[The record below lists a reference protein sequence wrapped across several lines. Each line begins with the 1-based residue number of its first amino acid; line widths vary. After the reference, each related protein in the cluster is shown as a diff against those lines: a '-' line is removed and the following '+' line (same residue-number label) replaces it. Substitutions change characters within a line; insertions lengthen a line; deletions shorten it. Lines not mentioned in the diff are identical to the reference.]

1 MTQPAVPSSRLAGF
15 YQKSV
20 AARTDILAHWAEL
33 TPEET
38 NTLHDGLSVAQAD
51 KMIENVVGRY
61 SLPLGIATNF
71 RINGRD
77 VLVPMVVEE
86 PSVVAAVSFAA
97 KLARGAEGG
106 DEETP
111 GAQSGFRTGS
121 TEPLMIAQVQLL
133 DVADFDRAEADILA
147 ARQELLA
154 LADTSPTIARLGGGP
169 RDLVVRRLPQT
180 PTIPMLIV
188 HLHFDARDA
197 MGANAVNTAAET
209 IAPELER
216 LSGGRALLRILSNLS
231 DQRRAWAEVAIPAH
245 RFDTQTLNGATII
258 QNIAHANAF
267 AVADPYRAA
276 THNKGIFNGLD
287 AVALATGNDWRAI
300 EAGAHAWAARDGQYR
315 ALTTWRVEQGSRRAG
330 EQGSRGA
337 GEQESRRAG
346 EQGSRGAGEQGSRR
360 AGEQESR
367 RAGEQGSRRAG
378 ERESRGAGEQG
389 SRGAGEQGSRGAGER
404 ESKEGTSFL
413 LRGRLELPLA
423 VGTVGGATR
432 AHPAARVALKI
443 LGLSDGERT
452 QPGSARELSEI
463 MAAVGLAQNLAAL
476 RALATEGIQRGHMSL
491 HARQIA
497 VAAGASGAEVDR
509 VAARLVE
516 LGEIRVER
524 AREILKESN
533 Q

>member
-111 GAQSGFRTGS
+111 GARSGFRTGS
-121 TEPLMIAQVQLL
+121 TDPLMIAQVQLL

-154 LADTSPTIARLGGGP
+154 LANTSPTIARLGGGP

-276 THNKGIFNGLD
+276 THNKGIFNGID

-330 EQGSRGA
+330 EQ
-337 GEQESRRAG
+337 E
-346 EQGSRGAGEQGSRR
+346 
-360 AGEQESR
+360 
-367 RAGEQGSRRAG
+367 
-378 ERESRGAGEQG
+378 
-389 SRGAGEQGSRGAGER
+389 SRGAGER
-404 ESKEGTSFL
+404 ESKEGASFL

-463 MAAVGLAQNLAAL
+463 MAAMGLAQNLAAL
-476 RALATEGIQRGHMSL
+476 RALATEGIQRGHMNL

-497 VAAGASGAEVDR
+497 VAAGAQGDEVDR